1 MGPVPVNALLGP
13 IVAVLSFVCSI
24 GNVPMAAVL
33 WGAGVSFGGVLA
45 FLYADLIVLPLLDV
59 YRRYY
64 GWRMAA
70 YIAVL
75 FYVTMVV
82 SAFIMDVAFIVLG
95 WIPAN
100 RPDIHAAMVQFS
112 LDYTF
117 WLNIVFGLLAIAL
130 FTLARR
136 HPMQHWSGSEADA
149 CRPDPPH
156 RHFQS
161 RSKP

>member
-1 MGPVPVNALLGP
+1 
-13 IVAVLSFVCSI
+13 
-24 GNVPMAAVL
+24 
-33 WGAGVSFGGVLA
+33 
-45 FLYADLIVLPLLDV
+45 
-59 YRRYY
+59 
-64 GWRMAA
+64 MAA

-82 SAFIMDVAFIVLG
+82 SALVMDVAFNALG

-100 RPDIHAAMVQFS
+100 RPDVQAEMVQFS

-136 HPMQHWSGSEADA
+136 HPMQHGRCENHSSNTRIIEE
-149 CRPDPPH
+149 P
-156 RHFQS
+156 
-161 RSKP
+161 